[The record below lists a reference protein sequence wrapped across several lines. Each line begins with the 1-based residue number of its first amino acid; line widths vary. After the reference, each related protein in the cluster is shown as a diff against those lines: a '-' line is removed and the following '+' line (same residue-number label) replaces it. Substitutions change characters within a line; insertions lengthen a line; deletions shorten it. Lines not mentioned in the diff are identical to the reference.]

1 MPTVYLSYAQHPNW
15 LRRATFEIRTA
26 LPPMAIAGAVRRA
39 VAEIDRNV
47 PLAEMRTQ
55 EEQIQQSLGPERL
68 FAGLVGWF
76 GLTAAFLVAIGLY
89 GLMAYT
95 VTRRTA
101 EIGIRLAL
109 GAVGGDV
116 QWMILRES
124 LFMVGIGMAVG
135 VPASFAL
142 TRLVRESLYGVAPT
156 DPVSFVAAALLMLA
170 VASAAA
176 WIPARR
182 ASRIDPMRALRHE

>member
-1 MPTVYLSYAQHPNW
+1 V
-15 LRRATFEIRTA
+15 RTA
-26 LPPMAIAGAVRRA
+26 VAPAAIAGAVRKA

-47 PLAEMRTQ
+47 PIAEMRTQ
-55 EEQIQQSLGPERL
+55 EQQIQQSLGPERL
-68 FAGLVGWF
+68 FAGLVGGF
-76 GLTAAFLVAIGLY
+76 GLTAALLAAIGLY

-101 EIGIRLAL
+101 EIGIRMAL

-116 QWMILRES
+116 WWMILRES
-124 LFMVGIGMAVG
+124 LFMVGIGMALA
-135 VPASFAL
+135 VPSALAL
-142 TRLVRESLYGVAPT
+142 TGLVRGSLYGVTPT
-156 DPVSFVAAALLMLA
+156 DPVSFLLAGLLMLA

-182 ASRIDPMRALRHE
+182 ASQTDPIRALRHE